1 MSVQLFL
8 LILKMPLIQWESTD
22 SLSAAQL
29 QLYLSAF
36 ADKLKRCR
44 QYAVEEASNK
54 VFVHGAQSGW
64 KSVEPGQHQRP
75 PSQHVRLHVDH
86 TTPRYLHRK
95 Q

>member
-8 LILKMPLIQWESTD
+8 LILKMPLS

-36 ADKLKRCR
+36 ADELKRCR
-44 QYAVEEASNK
+44 QYAVEEASNE

-64 KSVEPGQHQRP
+64 
-75 PSQHVRLHVDH
+75 
-86 TTPRYLHRK
+86 
-95 Q
+95 

>member
-8 LILKMPLIQWESTD
+8 LILKMPLIQWESSD
-22 SLSAAQL
+22 SLSAEQL

-54 VFVHGAQSGW
+54 VFVHGA
-64 KSVEPGQHQRP
+64 
-75 PSQHVRLHVDH
+75 
-86 TTPRYLHRK
+86 
-95 Q
+95 